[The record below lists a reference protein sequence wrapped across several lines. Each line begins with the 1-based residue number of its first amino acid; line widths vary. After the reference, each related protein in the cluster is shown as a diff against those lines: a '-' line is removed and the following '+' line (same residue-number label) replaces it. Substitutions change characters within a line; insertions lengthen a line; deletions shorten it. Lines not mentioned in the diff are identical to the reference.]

1 MDFLGDALA
10 KLSATPVQ
18 VAELVYGLSEEQLS
32 WKPSPELFS
41 MRENIWHLRDIDV
54 EGYERR
60 IRLILSEDAPKLS
73 DVNGRKLAK
82 ERNYNVQPIDPA
94 LTELAIVRA
103 SSVERLSA
111 CKDADLER
119 TAEMEVQARSR
130 CGVCWRCGCGTMR
143 STWPTWQSCGAW
155 RKPTMATFR
164 LESKKRPRRFQI
176 SD

>member
-41 MRENIWHLRDIDV
+41 MRENLWHLRDIDV

-119 TAEMEVQARSR
+119 TAEMEGA
-130 CGVCWRCGCGTMR
+130 GTVTLRRLLEMWMR
-143 STWPTWQSCGAW
+143 HDAEHLADMAELRRVVEANNGNFSV
-155 RKPTMATFR
+155 RKHEAA
-164 LESKKRPRRFQI
+164 
-176 SD
+176 

>member
-1 MDFLGDALA
+1 M
-10 KLSATPVQ
+10 
-18 VAELVYGLSEEQLS
+18 VYGLSEEQLS

-41 MRENIWHLRDIDV
+41 MRENLWHLRDIDV

-119 TAEMEVQARSR
+119 TAEMEGA
-130 CGVCWRCGCGTMR
+130 GTVTLRRLLEMWMR
-143 STWPTWQSCGAW
+143 HDAEHLADMAELRRVVEANNGNFSV
-155 RKPTMATFR
+155 RKHEAA
-164 LESKKRPRRFQI
+164 
-176 SD
+176 

>member
-1 MDFLGDALA
+1 MRPMSPLWRALCERSLRRWRRIKSAISDCRVKSEARRSKSGRRIECGMDCLGDALA

-41 MRENIWHLRDIDV
+41 MRENLWHLRDIDV

-94 LTELAIVRA
+94 WTTLAI
-103 SSVERLSA
+103 L
-111 CKDADLER
+111 
-119 TAEMEVQARSR
+119 
-130 CGVCWRCGCGTMR
+130 
-143 STWPTWQSCGAW
+143 
-155 RKPTMATFR
+155 
-164 LESKKRPRRFQI
+164 
-176 SD
+176 

>member
-41 MRENIWHLRDIDV
+41 MRENLWHLRDIDV

-82 ERNYNVQPIDPA
+82 ERNAPP
-94 LTELAIVRA
+94 RW
-103 SSVERLSA
+103 R
-111 CKDADLER
+111 
-119 TAEMEVQARSR
+119 VQARSR

-155 RKPTMATFR
+155 WKPTMATFR
-164 LESKKRPRRFQI
+164 LESMKRPRRFQI
-176 SD
+176 SV